1 MKRSLGPQE
10 TLFFALMQMRGQRTV
25 RTGELI
31 GPMGITSQQEEELLR
46 RLARGRLI
54 VRVRRGLYLVPS
66 RLPVGGS
73 WSPDEVLALNT
84 LIEDRGGL
92 YQICGPNAFNRY
104 GFDDQIPTRVYAY
117 NDRISGGRAIGS
129 ISLTLIKVATERLGA
144 VEEVTTSENIVAVY
158 SSRTRALI
166 DAVYD
171 WSRFNTLPR
180 AYDWIR
186 RELAAKRVKPRELVT
201 LTLQYGDIGT
211 IRRIAALLEIEGV
224 EASLLRKL
232 ETALPSS
239 SSVIPWI
246 PTQPKRGTVNFRW
259 GVVLNERVQDR
270 ATRNSR

>member
-10 TLFFALMQMRGQRTV
+10 TLFFALMQMRDQRTV

-54 VRVRRGLYLVPS
+54 ARVRRGLYLVPS

-84 LIEDRGGL
+84 LIEDRRGC

-104 GFDDQIPTRVYAY
+104 GFDDQIPTRIYAY
-117 NDRISGGRAIGS
+117 NDRISGDRAIGS
-129 ISLTLIKVATERLGA
+129 MSFTLIKVASARLGA
-144 VEEVTTSENIVAVY
+144 VEQVPTTDGVVAVY
-158 SSRTRALI
+158 SSRTRALV

-186 RELAAKRVKPRELVT
+186 RELTTKRVAARDLVEVS
-201 LTLQYGDIGT
+201 LKYGDTGT
-211 IRRIAALLEIEGV
+211 IRRIAALLEM
-224 EASLLRKL
+224 EAVKTSLLRKFDR
-232 ETALPSS
+232 ALPSS
-239 SSVIPWI
+239 TSMIPWI
-246 PTQPKRGTVNFRW
+246 PTQPKRGRGNPRW
-259 GVVLNERVQDR
+259 GVVLNECG
-270 ATRNSR
+270 